1 MKDVHI
7 FQRFSKKEDV
17 VTNNTLLLFKWLQHQ
32 NARLFEQI
40 LRLLI
45 CDDDDELIVGA
56 VLTEQERAK
65 SGRIADGVIRQ
76 QSFHIVLETKLHDSF
91 DVKQLR
97 GHLDAFKSPKEGLE
111 VLLLLGKQESAD
123 VSAAKQAIAKFNT
136 RYKKSVRLAWTTF
149 AKVLE
154 TCREVVPE
162 HELMITETLD
172 DYEGFCREEELLSDD
187 LVVFGCSLSLDDNL
201 EFRLF
206 YNNKRMHQ
214 PANYIGF
221 YKDKAVQAIGV
232 LEKVVYV
239 DRTKKGLQ
247 VIGKGALT
255 QEEKT
260 RIEGSMD
267 SAKRNRNWD
276 IRRGQCFFLAGPVEK
291 TLFKKTTRY
300 PLRGNRKYFDL
311 HKALELDAK
320 EKLPNLPSLA
330 EKLSHKTW

>member
-45 CDDDDELIVGA
+45 CGDDDELIIGA

-76 QSFHIVLETKLHDSF
+76 QSFHIVLETKLHGSF

-111 VLLLLGKQESAD
+111 VLLLLGKQESDD
-123 VSAAKQAIAKFNT
+123 VSAAKRAIAKFNA
-136 RYKKSVRLAWTTF
+136 RYNKSVRLAWTTF

-162 HELMITETLD
+162 HDLMITETLD
-172 DYEGFCREEELLSDD
+172 DYEAFCREEGLLSGD

-201 EFRLF
+201 KYRLF
-206 YNNKRMHQ
+206 YNNKRMQQ

-232 LEKVVYV
+232 LEKRVYV
-239 DRTKKGLQ
+239 DRTRNGLQ
-247 VIGKGALT
+247 VIGEGALT
-255 QEEKT
+255 REEKT
-260 RIEGSMD
+260 RIEGSME
-267 SAKRNRNWD
+267 SAMDRHWD
-276 IRRGQCFFLAGPVEK
+276 IRRGQCFFLAGSVET

-311 HKALELDAK
+311 REVLALDAK
-320 EKLPNLPSLA
+320 EKLPDLPLLA
-330 EKLSHKTW
+330 QALRSRTW